1 MSTQIQESVQEAS
14 QESAQQRP
22 VETPL
27 RKVQDARDLLT
38 HLYREIGISAVAAA
52 LHIRADKQEALRP
65 GGPRPQ
71 VKDIPA
77 FLRGDDRAA

>member
-1 MSTQIQESVQEAS
+1 MSTQIQESLQETPA
-14 QESAQQRP
+14 
-22 VETPL
+22 ETPL
-27 RKVQDARDLLT
+27 RKVKDARDLLT